1 MHDKEGAKRV
11 LGGIKFRMPRL
22 RTIWAD
28 NGYAGEDLA
37 GYVSED
43 GYEIKV
49 VKRTQRSFV
58 VQPKRW
64 IVERTFAWMD
74 QNRRMSKDY
83 ERHPQTSEA
92 LMEIAMTRLML
103 RRWTKHKTF

>member
-1 MHDKEGAKRV
+1 M
-11 LGGIKFRMPRL
+11 LGGIRFRMPKL

-37 GYVSED
+37 RYVRDD
-43 GYEIKV
+43 GYKIEV

-83 ERHPQTSEA
+83 ERQPQTSEA
-92 LMEIAMTRLML
+92 LMYITMTRLML
-103 RRWTKHKTF
+103 RRLSKGKNF

>member
-22 RTIWAD
+22 KTIWAD
-28 NGYAGEDLA
+28 SGYAGEDLA
-37 GYVSED
+37 SYVSD
-43 GYEIKV
+43 YGYEIKV
-49 VKRTQRSFV
+49 VKRTQRSFM

-83 ERHPQTSEA
+83 ERRPQTSEA
-92 LMEIAMTRLML
+92 LMYITMMRLML
-103 RRWTKHKTF
+103 RRLTKGKNF

>member
-11 LGGIKFRMPRL
+11 LGGIKFRMPKL
-22 RTIWAD
+22 STIWAD

-37 GYVSED
+37 SYVSD
-43 GYEIKV
+43 YGFEIKV

-83 ERHPQTSEA
+83 ERRPQTSEA
-92 LMEIAMTRLML
+92 LMYIAMMRLML
-103 RRWTKHKTF
+103 RRWTKGKHF